1 MRKDRAHFL
10 SSISFVA
17 FYGGLM
23 ATIYCAVG
31 AYMGDLRWHWIILP
45 TATLVGG
52 LASMLYFDRKW
63 MR

>member
-1 MRKDRAHFL
+1 
-10 SSISFVA
+10 
-17 FYGGLM
+17 M